1 MSMWNLLS
9 NWFGSWLQADASR
22 CDSVPNL
29 PGIGIDYGD
38 CTSGESARD
47 DSYSGFS
54 AGETIL
60 AVLRDSTGIDI
71 FDVVR
76 GFLPATLH
84 SSHRCFL
91 RLRKRGRITTAR
103 SKHRWQSY

>member
-54 AGETIL
+54 GWGDDFSSASG
-60 AVLRDSTGIDI
+60 
-71 FDVVR
+71 FDWDR
-76 GFLPATLH
+76 H
-84 SSHRCFL
+84 
-91 RLRKRGRITTAR
+91 I
-103 SKHRWQSY
+103 